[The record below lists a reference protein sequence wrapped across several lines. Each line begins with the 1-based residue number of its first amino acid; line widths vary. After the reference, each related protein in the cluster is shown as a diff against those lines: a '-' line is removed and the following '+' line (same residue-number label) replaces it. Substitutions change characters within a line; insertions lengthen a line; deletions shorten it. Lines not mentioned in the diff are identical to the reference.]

1 VGWVARA
8 QGQGR
13 AQSGRLGRGWGV
25 GTDSEEG
32 AADDDGGVMATAVA
46 GELSISQGSSSSFLA
61 ANDVV
66 FLTCRIVHCFPLMI

>member
-32 AADDDGGVMATAVA
+32 AADGDGGVMATGVA
-46 GELSISQGSSSSFLA
+46 ESSPSPRALVQAFSPQMSLFS
-61 ANDVV
+61 
-66 FLTCRIVHCFPLMI
+66 